1 VGKDKI
7 NKINMADKKIFII
20 EDDVNLLYGLE
31 AQFNNAGL
39 IVEIS
44 EAEEGE
50 DELFTKIKKFRP
62 DYIVLDLILPKLEG
76 FELLKKIKS
85 DEELGEKEIFIFTD
99 LSNEDS
105 RERSLEMGADYVFF
119 KEDFDTFSF
128 SEKVIKI
135 IKNQKKISFED
146 EENEGD
152 FDLVID

>member
-1 VGKDKI
+1 ME
-7 NKINMADKKIFII
+7 NKKIFII

-39 IVEIS
+39 IVEIN
-44 EAEEGE
+44 EAED
-50 DELFTKIKKFRP
+50 DEETILSELRRFKP
-62 DYIVLDLILPKLEG
+62 DYIVLDLILPKVEG

-85 DEELGEKEIFIFTD
+85 DDDLGDKEIFIFTD
-99 LSNEDS
+99 LSDEDS

-119 KEDFDTFSF
+119 KEDFDTYSF

-135 IKNQKKISFED
+135 IKNKKKSDMDVED
-146 EENEGD
+146 EEAG

>member
-1 VGKDKI
+1 
-7 NKINMADKKIFII
+7 MSEKKIFII

-31 AQFNNAGL
+31 AQFNNAGF

-44 EAEEGE
+44 EADDDIDVLISKLHNFE
-50 DELFTKIKKFRP
+50 P
-62 DYIVLDLILPKLEG
+62 DYIVLDLILPRIEG
-76 FELLKKIKS
+76 FELLSKIKA
-85 DEELGEKEIFIFTD
+85 DDELGEKEIFIFTD

-128 SEKVIKI
+128 SEKVIRI
-135 IKNQKKISFED
+135 INNQKDKGNDADED
-146 EENEGD
+146 EAN